1 MKSVLEYPIRVSC
14 PVVHRFPKLGIA
26 ASVVL
31 SAGLVLIL
39 LLVGNASAQAGSPA
53 AHINAAPP
61 TRAVSPR
68 TGGVAPPTGAFGP
81 SGLAPRSP
89 LKPNG
94 RPTRQNTPAGI
105 AYYPYFYPVAVPYGD
120 DGEGDQTAE
129 QAGGADAPGD
139 DWRAPVEDADA
150 PPSYSDP
157 MRLYDPEQQYASN
170 SQASADP
177 PRDVPEVPTA
187 LIFKDGH
194 QVEVENY
201 AILGQTLY
209 DLTPGHPRKVALASI
224 DLQATEKENDDRGVV
239 FQVPASSGG
248 TNTTN

>member
-1 MKSVLEYPIRVSC
+1 M
-14 PVVHRFPKLGIA
+14 
-26 ASVVL
+26 
-31 SAGLVLIL
+31 
-39 LLVGNASAQAGSPA
+39 
-53 AHINAAPP
+53 
-61 TRAVSPR
+61 
-68 TGGVAPPTGAFGP
+68 
-81 SGLAPRSP
+81 
-89 LKPNG
+89 
-94 RPTRQNTPAGI
+94 
-105 AYYPYFYPVAVPYGD
+105 
-120 DGEGDQTAE
+120 
-129 QAGGADAPGD
+129 
-139 DWRAPVEDADA
+139 EDAEA

-209 DLTPGHPRKVALASI
+209 DLTPGHSRKVALASL
-224 DLQATEKENDDRGVV
+224 DLQATEKENDDRGIV